1 MRPKTNQTIRRQLF
15 TIKTGNTTMKSNEI
29 LSDVKAKFGFVPNV
43 LQELARSPIAAKV
56 YLQGQDAM
64 GGATLSAKEQQV
76 VSLAIST
83 ANKCAYCQ
91 SAHRTAARKMGVSE
105 EDLSAIETGHQLP
118 ADERLAGLVL
128 ATRRLAELNGWLE
141 PHDLN
146 ELEGMGVN
154 RIQLYEIIAVIGL
167 KTITNYVNHI
177 AHVPIDP
184 QFGG

>member
-1 MRPKTNQTIRRQLF
+1 ME
-15 TIKTGNTTMKSNEI
+15 SNEI
-29 LSDVKAKFGFVPNV
+29 LSDVKAKYGFVPNV

-56 YLQGQDAM
+56 YLQGQDVM
-64 GGATLSAKEQQV
+64 RGAALSAKEQQV

-83 ANKCAYCQ
+83 LNRCAYCR
-91 SAHRTAARKMGVSE
+91 SAHRTAARRMGVSTD
-105 EDLSAIETGHQLP
+105 DLSAIETGHRLP
-118 ADERLAGLVL
+118 TDKRLAGLVL
-128 ATRRLAELNGWLE
+128 ATRRLAVLNGWLKTD
-141 PHDLN
+141 DLN